1 MIRTVYKFTF
11 DDGVAMDEVERILA
25 LSTIPV
31 ESIHGESAMLI
42 DGRFTVNKRRR
53 ICLIDAESQLG
64 NDLVRVFTGFLN
76 ASAGGSFRV
85 DFEETGEQ
93 LGDLL
98 DLYGAF
104 AWMHR

>member
-11 DDGVAMDEVERILA
+11 DDSVAMDDVERILA
-25 LSTIPV
+25 LSAIPV
-31 ESIHGESAMLI
+31 ESIHGESAMLV
-42 DGRFTVNKRRR
+42 DGRFAVNKRRR
-53 ICLIDAESQLG
+53 TCLIDAESQLG
-64 NDLVRVFTGFLN
+64 NDLARVFTGFLN

-85 DFEETGEQ
+85 DFGETGER

-104 AWMHR
+104 A